1 VLSLR
6 KIAITGTLA
15 SGKSTVGRI
24 LQEYGAYVVDADEI
38 VHSLLSSN
46 TPTGKKVIELLG
58 PEIVVAGPTRQ
69 IDRRKISEIVFSD
82 FEKLTN
88 LEKILHPAVKQ
99 EIDRRFNDVKNNPS
113 YKMFVAEVPLL
124 YEAGMEKDFD
134 IVIAVISDKAV
145 AQKRFTAEHFEE
157 RWNRQDK
164 DKATKA
170 DFVIT
175 NNGDL
180 NMLKSSIEAI
190 IDRLI

>member
-6 KIAITGTLA
+6 KIAITGNLA

-38 VHSLLSSN
+38 VHSLLSLN

-58 PEIVVAGPTRQ
+58 PEIVVGNQ

-82 FEKLTN
+82 FKKLTS
-88 LEKILHPAVKQ
+88 LENILHPAVKQ
-99 EIDRRFNDVKNNPS
+99 EIDRRFNYVKNNPS

-145 AQKRFTAEHFEE
+145 ARERFTAEQFDE
-157 RWNRQDK
+157 RWARQHK
-164 DKATKA
+164 DKAAKA

-180 NMLKSSIEAI
+180 NMLKSSIETI
-190 IDRLI
+190 VDRLI

>member
-1 VLSLR
+1 MLSLR
-6 KIAITGTLA
+6 KIAITGNLA

-38 VHSLLSSN
+38 SHNLLSLN
-46 TPTGKKVIELLG
+46 TPAGKEVIRLLG
-58 PEIVVAGPTRQ
+58 PEIVVGNQ
-69 IDRRKISEIVFSD
+69 IDRRKVAEIVFSD
-82 FEKLTN
+82 PEKLTS

-99 EIDRRFNDVKNNPS
+99 EITRRFNKVKNNPS

-124 YEAGMEKDFD
+124 YEAGMEQDFD
-134 IVIAVISDKAV
+134 TVIAVIAEDGIARQRWTGAQFDKRLA
-145 AQKRFTAEHFEE
+145 
-157 RWNRQDK
+157 RQHK
-164 DKATKA
+164 DKASKA
-170 DFVIT
+170 DIVIT